1 MSMQAVHEF
10 VAKVNGDADLSAQV
24 LQAMTRDEGAEVIEI
39 AGKLGFAFSR
49 EEGQKVWDELLA
61 RGELPDALLD
71 AVSGAAGALGHGDG
85 EVWQF
90 VREINI

>member
-10 VAKVNGDADLSAQV
+10 VTKVNGDPELSAQV
-24 LQAMTRDEGAEVIEI
+24 VQAKSRDEGAEVVDI

-61 RGELPDALLD
+61 SGELPDALLD
-71 AVSGAAGALGHGDG
+71 AVAGGAPGGGRPRDLAAPAPHHH
-85 EVWQF
+85 
-90 VREINI
+90 R